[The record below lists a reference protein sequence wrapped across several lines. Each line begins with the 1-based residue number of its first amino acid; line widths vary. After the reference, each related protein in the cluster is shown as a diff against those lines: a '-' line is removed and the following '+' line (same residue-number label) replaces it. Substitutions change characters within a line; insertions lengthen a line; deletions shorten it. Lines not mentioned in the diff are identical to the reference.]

1 MKLTKYLLIFFILFL
16 PIIFSSTAIFSS
28 QFKVTT
34 HDILEIWEH
43 SCINHLNS
51 GNIKKAKQVLRVMN
65 WQCDN
70 KKYLDLSDKE
80 SFELAKAQLEEARES
95 RNRYMRDEKT
105 WLCHNRRFYSQ
116 IKSKFIEELGKQVF
130 NVLKSI
136 GVNEKTA
143 YIVVSQIALE
153 TSWGKRIFGNNIFN
167 IKGKYKG
174 ESVDFT
180 THEQLKDGSWIKITD
195 SFRSYPTVADSITDY
210 LQILKEK
217 WPNSHKALFSSPP
230 DAVDIFIS
238 GLRTGQAGGYAT
250 DQSYKQKILSINDQ
264 MEELLSVSSFF
275 PTY

>member
-1 MKLTKYLLIFFILFL
+1 
-16 PIIFSSTAIFSS
+16 
-28 QFKVTT
+28 
-34 HDILEIWEH
+34 
-43 SCINHLNS
+43 
-51 GNIKKAKQVLRVMN
+51 
-65 WQCDN
+65 
-70 KKYLDLSDKE
+70 
-80 SFELAKAQLEEARES
+80 
-95 RNRYMRDEKT
+95 
-105 WLCHNRRFYSQ
+105 
-116 IKSKFIEELGKQVF
+116 
-130 NVLKSI
+130 
-136 GVNEKTA
+136 
-143 YIVVSQIALE
+143 VVSQIALE

-275 PTY
+275 PTYLECLGRKKELQQIIRSSS